1 MEAYQKEALK
11 LGNQLCFPLYAAAR
25 HITGL
30 YTPVLKPLGLTY
42 TQYLVLLV
50 LWEEERIPMAALG
63 EKLYLDSGTLT
74 PLLKKMETAGLI
86 CRERCRE
93 DERCLTVS
101 LTEENGKYVLKTN
114 VYQLLKDFRAGLVNS
129 DVLGE
134 AFEPEQR
141 FENPDGSDIIF
152 DRDYLGEHR
161 GLDTVP
167 GPFADTAEERIVWE

>member
-101 LTEENGKYVLKTN
+101 LTEEGRALQERAAEVPFAVGSCVRLSGEEALELRR
-114 VYQLLKDFRAGLVNS
+114 LLKKMLEVS
-129 DVLGE
+129 YE
-134 AFEPEQR
+134 
-141 FENPDGSDIIF
+141 
-152 DRDYLGEHR
+152 
-161 GLDTVP
+161 
-167 GPFADTAEERIVWE
+167 